1 MLDIVVYDDIE
12 ENIRDI
18 DDVINK
24 ALVNYGINYHTYKFS
39 NLNQDFKNIINDD
52 TLLKI
57 YIIEINMDNDF
68 WINIFKYIR
77 NIEPFGIIIFI
88 TVYDKYLNYIL
99 DNKFMVLDF
108 IIKDDNYRDRLNDDI
123 DKVISMMF
131 EQKVLAFK
139 YKNIFY
145 RIPYKQINYIE
156 KESSVKRCII
166 HTTFDNF
173 YIVSSLDKLLT
184 VLDRNF
190 VRVHQSCIINVNN
203 VFKIDLSKNIIIFKN
218 EDETN
223 LLSDKAKKD
232 TKKYVDIF

>member
-218 EDETN
+218 EDEIN